1 MRLYKL
7 KANNRYEL
15 NHFTP
20 PNRTSSLDN
29 TVSGK
34 QEHTNALFNPMAVMD
49 TQYQKR
55 VSYTRVHNTV
65 RNKKQDEELRQNLKI
80 FEI

>member
-15 NHFTP
+15 NHSP

-29 TVSGK
+29 TVSEK
-34 QEHTNALFNPMAVMD
+34 QQHTNALFNPMAVMD

-55 VSYTRVHNTV
+55 VSHTRVYNIV
-65 RNKKQDEELRQNLKI
+65 RNKKTKRRAKAELEDI
-80 FEI
+80 